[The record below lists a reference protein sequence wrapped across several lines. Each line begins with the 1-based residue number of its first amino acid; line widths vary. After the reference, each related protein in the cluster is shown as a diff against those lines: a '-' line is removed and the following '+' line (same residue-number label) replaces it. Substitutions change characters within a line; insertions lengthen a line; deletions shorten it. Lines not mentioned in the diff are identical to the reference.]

1 MNKHGSPSR
10 LNPACSSFAPEKP
23 SPSVP
28 RFPGDDAQAGE
39 SVEVPAWFP
48 REGSGLDREELFAR
62 DDRPMMEACAVA
74 QNVGVQLYTVREFTN
89 TAEGLVESLKKIR
102 QIGYTAV
109 EMSPFGPLE
118 REELK
123 KVLDGEGLLFPSTH
137 LGVDQ
142 ILNDFDRVSE
152 TLLFFDCRHVAS
164 SGRASDADGYKKL
177 AADLSQAAEKLE
189 KVGIAL
195 SYHNHHWEF
204 QKYGDRT
211 GLQILVDET
220 DPKVNFQLDTYWVQ
234 EGGGDPIDWIRSV
247 SGRIPYLHLKDMTII
262 DAKVHMA
269 EVGEGNLNWPGIF
282 AAAKEAGTQWFI
294 VEQDHCQRDPFES
307 IAISLRNLKA
317 WGIAS

>member
-1 MNKHGSPSR
+1 M
-10 LNPACSSFAPEKP
+10 
-23 SPSVP
+23 
-28 RFPGDDAQAGE
+28 
-39 SVEVPAWFP
+39 
-48 REGSGLDREELFAR
+48 
-62 DDRPMMEACAVA
+62 A

-123 KVLDGEGLLFPSTH
+123 KVLDGEGLSFPSTH

-282 AAAKEAGTQWFI
+282 AAAKEAGTQWYI

-317 WGIAS
+317 WGIAG